1 MIFLSQ
7 WFKKLVLVTFIFVAI
22 FLPFIQADQGAG
34 RYSISG
40 HVSDSFPVPVL
51 GIGVSQVFGTFS
63 EPQRH
68 QMELGGKSFSPFVFA
83 IRGWRCA
90 AQKFAKREQQPL
102 PPVLRLW
109 LINESLLC

>member
-7 WFKKLVLVTFIFVAI
+7 WFKKLVLATFVFVAV
-22 FLPFIQADQGAG
+22 FLPFIQADQGAD

-40 HVSDSFPVPVL
+40 QISDSFPVPVL

-68 QMELGGKSFSPFVFA
+68 EMELGGKSCSSFVFA
-83 IRGWRCA
+83 FGSWRCS
-90 AQKFAKREQQPL
+90 AQKFAKRQQQPL
-102 PPVLRLW
+102 LPVLRLW